1 MRGVFLCLETCRR
14 GLEGLLHRQR
24 LMFEPRQNQPFARPM
39 PSLEEQLGALD
50 NPTVSRRKKAA
61 VRITHSGH
69 CHRVFGALAYAVS
82 E

>member
-14 GLEGLLHRQR
+14 GLEGLLQRQCIM
-24 LMFEPRQNQPFARPM
+24 LEPRQNQRFVRPM
-39 PSLEEQLGALD
+39 PSLEKQLGALD

-69 CHRVFGALAYAVS
+69 CYRVFGALAYAVS